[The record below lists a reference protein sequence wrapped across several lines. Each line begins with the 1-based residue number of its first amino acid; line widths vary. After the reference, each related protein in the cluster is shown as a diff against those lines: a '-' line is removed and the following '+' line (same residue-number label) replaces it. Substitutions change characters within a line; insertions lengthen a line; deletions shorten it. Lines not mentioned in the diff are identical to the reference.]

1 VAGKIKLKLT
11 QAKQNLISEPSL
23 TSRKYQ
29 VYLLILEGN
38 TNGVIAKK
46 LGISPNTVKDYVKSI
61 CIEFNVNKKRE
72 LRQISK
78 FYELRG
84 EYESQN

>member
-1 VAGKIKLKLT
+1 MAGKIKLRLNQFK
-11 QAKQNLISEPSL
+11 KNLVCEPSL
-23 TSRKYQ
+23 TQRKYQ

-46 LGISPNTVKDYVKSI
+46 MGISPNTVKDYVKSI

-84 EYESQN
+84 GYEVKN